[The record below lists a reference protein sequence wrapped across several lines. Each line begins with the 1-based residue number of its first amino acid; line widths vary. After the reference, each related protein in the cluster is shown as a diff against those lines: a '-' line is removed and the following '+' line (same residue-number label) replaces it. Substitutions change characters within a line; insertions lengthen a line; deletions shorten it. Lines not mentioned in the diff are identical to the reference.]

1 MLDKQQK
8 GNQSDE
14 LDLMHLIEK
23 GADFLK
29 TFGRLIF
36 LFTLF
41 GLAIFLLLYFISP
54 KKYTSRI
61 IMHSKIVTNQE
72 QIEIIETW
80 RDLLKK
86 GEKAL
91 LASQLNLDINT
102 IEKLKDIKAEEV
114 QKLYS
119 PENPNGF
126 MVDVLVTDTSIF
138 DIIEKGILHGLQTNA
153 YVSERV
159 ATRKA
164 TLNQM
169 IEKVKIEIARLDQT
183 KANVEKMLSSPG
195 ASGSSMMIDVSGIN
209 TQWVALNEKLH
220 SFQDELKFANS
231 VQVVK
236 TFNKVKKPDEPKLL
250 KSIVFGLFG
259 GAFIG
264 YIVAMIIYIRRKI
277 KSRYAARLKSV

>member
-1 MLDKQQK
+1 MVDKEQK

-14 LDLMHLIEK
+14 LDLLHLIEK
-23 GADFLK
+23 GSEFFK
-29 TFGRLIF
+29 SFGRLIF
-36 LFTLF
+36 LYTLI
-41 GLAIFLLLYFISP
+41 GLSIFLLFYFISP
-54 KKYTSRI
+54 KKYNSRV

-80 RDLLKK
+80 KSLLKK
-86 GEKAL
+86 GEKTL
-91 LASQLNLDINT
+91 LASQMNIDINV
-102 IEKLKDIKAEEV
+102 IKKLKDIKAEEV
-114 QKLYS
+114 QKLNS
-119 PENPNGF
+119 PDNPNGF

-138 DIIEKGILHGLQTNA
+138 DEIEKGILYGLQNNE

-159 ATRKA
+159 TTRKA
-164 TLNQM
+164 TLNQL

-183 KANVEKMLSSPG
+183 KVNVEKMLSSPG
-195 ASGSSMMIDVSGIN
+195 FNGSSMMIDVSGIH

-236 TFNKVKKPDEPKLL
+236 KFNKVTKPDEPKLV
-250 KSIVFGLFG
+250 KSIVFGLFV

-264 YIVAMIIYIRRKI
+264 YIVALIIYIRRKI

>member
-1 MLDKQQK
+1 MVEKQQK

-14 LDLMHLIEK
+14 LDLINLFEK
-23 GADFLK
+23 GSDFFK
-29 TFGRLIF
+29 SFGKLIF
-36 LFTLF
+36 LCALI
-41 GLAIFLLLYFISP
+41 GLSLFLLLYFISP
-54 KKYTSRI
+54 KKYTSRV

-80 RDLLKK
+80 RTLIKK
-86 GEKAL
+86 GEKEL
-91 LASQLNLDINT
+91 LMSQMNLDSST
-102 IEKLKDIKAEEV
+102 IEKLKGIKAAEV

-126 MVDVLVTDTSIF
+126 LVDVLVTDTSIF
-138 DIIEKGILHGLQTNA
+138 DELETAILFGLQNNE

-159 ATRKA
+159 AARKA
-164 TLNQM
+164 TLNQL
-169 IEKVKIEIARLDQT
+169 IEKVKIEIAKLDQT
-183 KANVEKMLSSPG
+183 KTNVEKMLANP
-195 ASGSSMMIDVSGIN
+195 AANGSSMMIDVSGIN
-209 TQWVALNEKLH
+209 TQWIALNEKLY

-231 VQVVK
+231 VQVIK
-236 TFNKVKKPDEPKLL
+236 KFNKVTKPDEPKLV

-264 YIVAMIIYIRRKI
+264 YVIAMIIFIRRKI